1 MTSQL
6 SEWCVALIVIKFDE
20 KHGQEIQSIFPIN
33 HGLDEQILVDI
44 KMLSMPD
51 CLEPHT
57 DQHEFLYS
65 FRVRDKQNRHSE
77 VMNCFTSFRQ
87 CRDGTTK
94 RGFFQQSV
102 VLVSYLPYV
111 CLYHNILT
119 RLSNV
124 LADLPIFED
133 ILINSNIDTNI
144 IEEDNIEISDKTI
157 ISSKVAPNP
166 TSGIIEATLEVAFQ
180 HFLQWP
186 SPKAGII
193 IRIPFYGE
201 MIDFVVP
208 FNDKTFDNKNIRSF
222 LLNTSLDSGLYNS
235 INLVSV
241 LGPCG
246 LLDHIWTLWE
256 MMITGRDILV
266 YSSNAAVCSSIV
278 TALASLLSPLF
289 FYGGDHRPYINPYDT
304 DVTLLSKAS
313 DQKSSKDT
321 CSSWGESLSH
331 PVNEIK
337 TSYGTMLI
345 GITNPFLLRSFSRFQ
360 CCIFVPNPYA
370 SKLKVPPRTISVN
383 NSTCSSSTSYFGSFF
398 SSSANVTVSKNL
410 GFHGAGLYQSQHTA
424 ESKTNIR
431 NFSPLGVKVNSEDIG
446 VDIFR
451 KTGRKKNNFFCDSV
465 YHSNLRVLDIN
476 DSLENVYDE
485 WQEVGMKKY
494 GLTGIICS
502 RSYPLILPDKD
513 IQRRLSMLSTEP
525 RNVCESINMFDCEK
539 SVVGNMLL
547 REHFRLLTCSFLKP
561 FDCINTSSISDENIE
576 NALESFSL
584 FEPNVSSLPNCLLKT
599 NWKLLM
605 RQFGNSDHFE
615 KLMILENK
623 FSQNP

>member
-1 MTSQL
+1 MSSQL
-6 SEWCVALIVIKFDE
+6 TEWCVALIVIKFDE
-20 KHGQEIQSIFPIN
+20 KQGQEIQSIFPTN
-33 HGLDEQILVDI
+33 HGLNDQILVDI

-65 FRVRDKQNRHSE
+65 FRVRDKQNRHCE
-77 VMNCFTSFRQ
+77 LMNCFTSFRQ
-87 CRDGTTK
+87 CRDDTTK

-102 VLVSYLPYV
+102 VLVSYQPYV

-124 LADLPIFED
+124 IADLPIFED
-133 ILINSNIDTNI
+133 ILSNSKIDHNIL
-144 IEEDNIEISDKTI
+144 EENNIENLDKTI
-157 ISSKVAPNP
+157 LRSKVAPNP

-186 SPKAGII
+186 IPKPGTI

-208 FNDKTFDNKNIRSF
+208 FNDKTINNKSIRSF
-222 LLNTSLDSGLYNS
+222 LLNKSLDNGLYNS
-235 INLVSV
+235 INLISV

-256 MMITGRDILV
+256 MMITGKDILV
-266 YSSNAAVCSSIV
+266 YSSNAAVCSTIV

-289 FYGGDHRPYINPYDT
+289 FYGGDLRPYINPYDT
-304 DVTLLSKAS
+304 DVALLSKAS
-313 DQKSSKDT
+313 DQKSNKNL
-321 CSSWGESLSH
+321 SSNH
-331 PVNEIK
+331 VVNEFK

-360 CCIFVPNPYA
+360 CCLFVPNPYA
-370 SKLKVPPRTISVN
+370 NNVKAPTPSISVN
-383 NSTCSSSTSYFGSFF
+383 NSTCSSSTSFFRNLFSF
-398 SSSANVTVSKNL
+398 SNNVTVSKNL
-410 GFHGAGLYQSQHTA
+410 GFHGAGLYQSQHSA

-431 NFSPLGVKVNSEDIG
+431 NFSRLGVKVNSEDKG
-446 VDIFR
+446 VDIFT
-451 KTGRKKNNFFCDSV
+451 KSGKKKQKNFCDAI
-465 YHSNLRVLDIN
+465 YQSNLRVLDVS
-476 DSLENVYDE
+476 DSLEIVYDE
-485 WQEVGMKKY
+485 WQEAGMKKN
-494 GLTGIICS
+494 GLTGLICS
-502 RSYPLILPDKD
+502 RSYPLILPDKE
-513 IQRRLSMLSTEP
+513 IQKRLSMLSTEP
-525 RNVCESINMFDCEK
+525 RKDCESINIFDCEK

-547 REHFRLLTCSFLKP
+547 REHFRILTCSFLKP
-561 FDCINTSSISDENIE
+561 FDCIYTSSISDEDIE

-584 FEPNVSSLPNCLLKT
+584 LEPNVSSLPSCLLKT

-623 FSQNP
+623 FLQNP